1 MKKIHIRESSLENN
15 FNDDLEPM
23 SEFEKMVKGAVERN
37 KNKSPREKYLDLI
50 KDEEIPDN
58 LFYKEGLD
66 DNENEARHF
75 ILSAANEGIL
85 SFKNIKD
92 YIEDNPYVRGNPE
105 KFKRQMDKIINI
117 ISGIDDFIKKYDE

>member
-50 KDEEIPDN
+50 KDEEIPDD

>member
-1 MKKIHIRESSLENN
+1 MKKIHIKESSLEKN

-23 SEFEKMVKGAVERN
+23 SEFEKMIKAAQEEYDN
-37 KNKSPREKYLDLI
+37 QSPRERYLDLV
-50 KDEEIPDN
+50 KDEEIPDD

-92 YIEDNPYVRGNPE
+92 YIEDNPYVRGNPD
-105 KFKRQMDKIINI
+105 KFKKQMDKIINI